1 MRYGRLFRRLCAAL
15 TMAFVLVLCACT
27 AGGPE
32 TKDSISIGLVI
43 YNGNDTFISNMV
55 SSFNEIAAAYE
66 QQTGVRVYVNLAD
79 AQESQTT
86 QNKQIERFVSLEYD
100 VLCINLV
107 DRTDAAFA
115 VDKAMEARIPIVFF
129 NREPVQAD
137 LQKWDKTYYVGTDPA
152 ENGRLE
158 GQIVVDAYRANPESI
173 DKNGDGVVQ
182 YIMIEGEI
190 RHQDAMIR
198 TEKSVQTLKEAGI
211 AVEKLDGGIA
221 SWVRSQAAALSEQY
235 FEKYGDAIELIICN
249 NDDMALGVLDTVER
263 RGLDFHN
270 IVGIDGTPQ
279 GLQAVETGKMLGTVV
294 IDYHAQAEI
303 IFNMAVELAS
313 GRDPGKVMDIMP
325 DRSVRAPMYVV
336 TKKTF

>member
-1 MRYGRLFRRLCAAL
+1 MRYGWIMRRVLAGWLVVLACA
-15 TMAFVLVLCACT
+15 LCACT
-27 AGGPE
+27 TGGPN

-43 YNGNDTFISNMV
+43 YNGNDTFISNMM
-55 SSFNEIAAAYE
+55 SAFNEKALAYE
-66 QQTGVRVYVNLAD
+66 QETGIRVYVNIAD

-107 DRTDAAFA
+107 DRTDASFA
-115 VDKAMEARIPIVFF
+115 VDKAMEADIPIVFF

-137 LQKWDKTYYVGTDPA
+137 LQKWDRTYYVGTDPA
-152 ENGRLE
+152 QNGRLE
-158 GQIVVDAYRANPESI
+158 GQIVVDAYRADPAAM

-198 TEKSVQTLKEAGI
+198 TEKSVQTLKDAGI

-221 SWVRSQAAALSEQY
+221 SWVRSQAAALAEQY
-235 FEKYGDAIELIICN
+235 FEKYGDAIELVICN

-263 RGLDFHN
+263 RNMDFHN

-279 GLQAVETGKMLGTVV
+279 GLQAVEEGKMLGTVV
-294 IDYHAQAEI
+294 IDYKAQAEL
-303 IFNMAVELAS
+303 IFQMASELAFE
-313 GRDPGKVMDIMP
+313 RDPAESMAIAS

-336 TKKTF
+336 TRGGK